1 MKLLILGGTVFL
13 GRHLAEVALARG
25 HAITLFNRGQ
35 HNADLFPTAEKL
47 HGNRDPAEDGG
58 RGLELLRGRRWDAV
72 IDTCGYLPR
81 VVRASAEALAGT
93 AGHYTFIST
102 ISVYPHYRQ
111 PGLDEHAPPGT
122 LDDPTIEQVT
132 GATYGPLKALCEAAV
147 QGVFGARTL
156 LIRPGLIVGPHDPTD
171 RFTYWVDRVAR
182 GGEVLAPNPP
192 QRHVQFI
199 DVRDLAEWMVQMVE
213 RRAAGCYN
221 ATGPAE
227 ALTLA
232 QLLGTCCS
240 VSASDARISWVDEQ
254 FLAEQQVEP
263 WMGLPLWI
271 PSSDPDMLGFADVD
285 CRKAI
290 ADGLAFRALAATV
303 ADTLAWC
310 RSRAADHGWRAGPTP
325 ERERALLA
333 AWHSQG
339 GPR

>member
-1 MKLLILGGTVFL
+1 
-13 GRHLAEVALARG
+13 
-25 HAITLFNRGQ
+25 
-35 HNADLFPTAEKL
+35 
-47 HGNRDPAEDGG
+47 
-58 RGLELLRGRRWDAV
+58 
-72 IDTCGYLPR
+72 
-81 VVRASAEALAGT
+81 
-93 AGHYTFIST
+93 
-102 ISVYPHYRQ
+102 
-111 PGLDEHAPPGT
+111 
-122 LDDPTIEQVT
+122 
-132 GATYGPLKALCEAAV
+132 
-147 QGVFGARTL
+147 
-156 LIRPGLIVGPHDPTD
+156 
-171 RFTYWVDRVAR
+171 
-182 GGEVLAPNPP
+182 
-192 QRHVQFI
+192 
-199 DVRDLAEWMVQMVE
+199 
-213 RRAAGCYN
+213 
-221 ATGPAE
+221 
-227 ALTLA
+227 
-232 QLLGTCCS
+232 